1 MHLGVLTVTVGQC
14 GEVVQ
19 PGRMSLVMVLVKVA
33 LFVNF
38 LLLAID

>member
-1 MHLGVLTVTVGQC
+1 MTVGQC